1 MTISA
6 NIYEV
11 SIVIIAIALVIFI
24 IVAIP
29 VLLQLKRTIKA
40 VEELTVESRK
50 TAESLNYLLKKAA
63 EEVEDLDE
71 LVKNVK
77 NAGLKV
83 TGAVDM
89 VMDQVK
95 SPLVTVLSLILGV
108 EKGLMRFFRKDTKG
122 GVEDDNQ

>member
-11 SIVIIAIALVIFI
+11 SVVIIAIAFVIFI

-29 VLLQLKRTIKA
+29 VLMQLKRTIKA
-40 VEELTVESRK
+40 VEDLTIESRK
-50 TAESLNYLLKKAA
+50 TAENLNCLLKKAA

-77 NAGLKV
+77 NVGLKV
-83 TGAVDM
+83 TGAVDL

-108 EKGLMRFFRKDTKG
+108 EKGLMRFLRKDTKG